1 MVKIIYIYIYPKKLI
16 KKINLVTI
24 YISYTSKKK
33 TEEIIKG
40 VQFLWK
46 WEMNTKLY
54 EIHYKWLNPT

>member
-40 VQFLWK
+40 VQFL
-46 WEMNTKLY
+46 
-54 EIHYKWLNPT
+54 